1 MDEPAY
7 FGRLRERAMPITA
20 MITATTTMQH
30 SNAKLFL
37 SRPMTEWYMR

>member
-1 MDEPAY
+1 
-7 FGRLRERAMPITA
+7 MPITA